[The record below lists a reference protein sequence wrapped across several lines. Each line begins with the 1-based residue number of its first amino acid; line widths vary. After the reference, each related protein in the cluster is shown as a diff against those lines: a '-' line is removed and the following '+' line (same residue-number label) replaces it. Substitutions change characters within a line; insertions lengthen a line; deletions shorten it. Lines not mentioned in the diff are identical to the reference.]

1 MNTYYN
7 NCILYDE
14 NDYLLNDF
22 SRNVE
27 NGSRILIEQ
36 YVKHDMKVLEMGA
49 KYGSVSVCL
58 DYILTDP
65 KNQLVCVDPDIS
77 IKNCL
82 EKNRQINNC
91 TFNIFN
97 GAISKKDLY
106 VVYNNCIWET
116 KTYIDPPKHL
126 KYIKCVTLSI
136 DELQKLYN
144 ITFDCLIADC
154 EGFLLEFIKENP
166 DFFDNL
172 KCIIYEEDCTSN
184 NPINNVFIDYNEVEQ
199 FLINKGFILINTFK
213 DHIGLNN
220 KVWLK

>member
-14 NDYLLNDF
+14 YDYLLNDF

-27 NGSRILIEQ
+27 NGSRVLIEE
-36 YVKHDMKVLEMGA
+36 YVKPDMKVLEMGA
-49 KYGSVSVCL
+49 RYGSVSVCL

-97 GAISKKDLY
+97 GAVSKKDLY
-106 VVYNNCIWET
+106 VVYNGCTWET

-126 KYIKCVTLSI
+126 NCIKSATLSI

-144 ITFDCLIADC
+144 ISFDCLIADC

-172 KCIIYEEDCTSN
+172 KCVIYEEDCTPN
-184 NPINNVFIDYNEVEQ
+184 HPINSHFIDYNEVEQ
-199 FLINKGFILINTFK
+199 FLIKKGFSLTKTFK